1 MYSQVKSGSLYGLDS
16 EQVMVEV
23 DLSPGLP
30 AFNLVGLPDISVRE
44 SKERI
49 RAAMINSGF
58 PFPSKRITI
67 NLAPAGTKKEG
78 THFDLPIALGV
89 MAANGTVKKSV
100 AASFAFLGELSLD
113 GKLNRINGALPL
125 AIGLRNYGIK
135 KIILPSA
142 NAAEVAA
149 IDDILLYPA
158 ESLGQIVSFLKGKEK
173 IIPYAKQ
180 PEEDLRKFSENIDF
194 SDVAGQETVK
204 RAMQIAAAASHN
216 LLLIGPP
223 GAGKTMMAKRMSG
236 ILPEMS
242 YEEKLEVTKIY
253 SVAGQLTSDRPMI
266 TTRPFRAPHHTVSG
280 PALVGGG
287 ASPRPG
293 EVSLAHC
300 GVLFLDELPEFSRYV
315 LEMLRQPVEDETVSI
330 SRIRGTVSFPSRFLL
345 LASMNPCPCGYYG
358 DPTHECTCTQNQ
370 IRSYLSKVSGPLLD
384 RVDMHVEI
392 LPVKY
397 SELAGLGLDLNHS
410 TEANKPKTSEELRKE
425 VERARQIQLARYGG
439 ESICYNSQ
447 LTTGLIRKYCA
458 LNRETEKL
466 LENAFHKLSLSAR
479 AHYKII
485 KLGRTIADL
494 EGEEQI
500 RLHHIAEAIQ
510 YRSLDKM
517 YRGMVMVSPR

>member
-1 MYSQVKSGSLYGLDS
+1 MYSQVISGSLYGLNS
-16 EQVMVEV
+16 EKVVVEA
-23 DLSPGLP
+23 DLSSGLP

-78 THFDLPIALGV
+78 THFDLPIAIGV
-89 MAANGTVKKSV
+89 MAAIGTVKIKK
-100 AASFAFLGELSLD
+100 ASPFAFLGELSLE
-113 GKLNRINGALPL
+113 GSLNRINGALPL
-125 AIGLRNYGIK
+125 AIGLRNNGVK
-135 KIILPSA
+135 HIILPSA
-142 NAAEVAA
+142 NAAEVSA
-149 IDDILLYPA
+149 IDDIQIYPA
-158 ESLGQIVSFLKGKEK
+158 ENLRQIITFLQRGEGLC
-173 IIPYAKQ
+173 PY
-180 PEEDLRKFSENIDF
+180 RKKAAPDRDRQVNELDF
-194 SDVAGQETVK
+194 CDVAGQETVK

-253 SVAGQLTSDRPMI
+253 SVAGELSDDRPMI
-266 TTRPFRAPHHTVSG
+266 TTRPFRAPHHTISG

-287 ASPRPG
+287 TSPRPG

-315 LEMLRQPVEDETVSI
+315 LEMLRQPVEDAKVSI

-358 DPTHECTCTQNQ
+358 DPTHECTCTPTQ

-384 RVDMHVEI
+384 RIDMHIEI
-392 LPVKY
+392 LPLKY
-397 SELAGLGLDLNHS
+397 SELAALGLDA
-410 TEANKPKTSEELRKE
+410 EGKDGFQKAKTTEELRRK
-425 VERARQIQLARYGG
+425 VSLAREIQIERYRK
-439 ESICYNSQ
+439 EEISYNSQ
-447 LTTGLIRKYCA
+447 LTSGLLRKYCP
-458 LNRETEKL
+458 LDKETGRL
-466 LENAFHKLSLSAR
+466 LESAFQKLSFSAR
-479 AHYKII
+479 THNKII

-494 EGEEQI
+494 EGEEKI
-500 RLHHIAEAIQ
+500 RVQHIAEAIQ

-517 YRGMVMVSPR
+517 YRGMIGSK

>member
-1 MYSQVKSGSLYGLDS
+1 MYSQVKSGSLYGLNS
-16 EQVMVEV
+16 EQVIVEA

-30 AFNLVGLPDISVRE
+30 AFNLVGLPDVSVRE

-100 AASFAFLGELSLD
+100 AASFAFLGELSLE

-125 AIGLRNYGIK
+125 SIGLRKNGIK
-135 KIILPSA
+135 KIILPAA
-142 NAAEVAA
+142 NAAEVSAV
-149 IDDILLYPA
+149 DDILIYPA
-158 ESLGQIVSFLKGKEK
+158 ESLGQIVSFLKGKEE
-173 IIPYAKQ
+173 ITPYAKQ
-180 PEEDLRKFSENIDF
+180 LEQKWRKNPENMDF

-253 SVAGQLTSDRPMI
+253 SVAGELTEEQPMI
-266 TTRPFRAPHHTVSG
+266 LSRPFRAPHHTVSG

-287 ASPRPG
+287 ASPKPG

-315 LEMLRQPVEDETVSI
+315 LEMLRQPVEDEKVSI

-358 DPTHECTCTQNQ
+358 DATHECTCTQNQ

-384 RVDMHVEI
+384 RIDMHIEI

-397 SELAGLGLDLNHS
+397 SELAGLGLDPDQDGFL
-410 TEANKPKTSEELRKE
+410 AKPKTSDELRRE
-425 VERARQIQLARYGG
+425 VEQARAIQLERYHN
-439 ESICYNSQ
+439 EMISYNSQ
-447 LTTGLIRKYCA
+447 LTTGLIRKYCT
-458 LNRETEKL
+458 LDNETKKL
-466 LENAFHKLSLSAR
+466 LENAFQKLSFSAR
-479 AHYKII
+479 AHFKII
-485 KLGRTIADL
+485 KLGRTIADM
-494 EGEEQI
+494 EGEERI
-500 RLHHIAEAIQ
+500 RIHHIAEAIQ

-517 YRGMVMVSPR
+517 YRGI